1 LRNFDLSE
9 YRSSL
14 MADTESSQQQQSGA
28 FLQALGAEFSMLQGA
43 RGATISESSSRSSL
57 YMTTLS
63 GAVVALALVAQASRF
78 GATFF
83 IFALAVMP
91 VVFFLGVTTYYRLL
105 QTGVEDVVYAR
116 AISKIRD
123 QFSKIDPSQA
133 AFFHAS
139 AVDQVGLRNLGLWR
153 LRWQQF
159 LSAAATVAIVN
170 SVVGGVFLALVVTYL
185 VAPPVLASIG
195 TGALGALILAT
206 VFLVHQWKTWM
217 RVAAAMPMAES
228 GARPTR

>member
-1 LRNFDLSE
+1 MAAKVDLPDAAENS
-9 YRSSL
+9 
-14 MADTESSQQQQSGA
+14 A
-28 FLQALGAEFSMLQGA
+28 FMQALGAEFSMLQGA

-78 GATFF
+78 GLSFF
-83 IFALAVMP
+83 IFALAIMP
-91 VVFFLGVTTYYRLL
+91 VVFFLGVATYYRLL

-116 AISKIRD
+116 AISRIRD
-123 QFSKIDPSQA
+123 FFGEIDPA
-133 AFFHAS
+133 RAGFFRAS

-170 SVVGGVFLALVVTYL
+170 SVVGGVFLALMVAFFA
-185 VAPPVLASIG
+185 APPALVSIG
-195 TGALGALILAT
+195 TGAAGALVLAIA
-206 VFLVHQWKTWM
+206 FLVHQWRTWM
-217 RVAAAMPMAES
+217 RVAAALPMADP
-228 GARPTR
+228 APQIKT

>member
-1 LRNFDLSE
+1 
-9 YRSSL
+9 
-14 MADTESSQQQQSGA
+14 MAAKVDIPEAAQNSA

-78 GATFF
+78 GVSFF
-83 IFALAVMP
+83 TFALAIMP

-105 QTGVEDVVYAR
+105 QTGVEDVIYAR
-116 AISKIRD
+116 AVSKIRD
-123 QFSKIDPSQA
+123 FFSAIEPSQA
-133 AFFHAS
+133 AFFQAS

-170 SVVGGVFLALVVTYL
+170 SVVGGVFLALTFAYFA
-185 VAPPVLASIG
+185 APPALVSIGAGAAGALVLAI
-195 TGALGALILAT
+195 A
-206 VFLVHQWKTWM
+206 FLLHQWRTWM
-217 RVAAAMPMAES
+217 TVAAALPMADP
-228 GARPTR
+228 APQMRK

>member
-1 LRNFDLSE
+1 
-9 YRSSL
+9 
-14 MADTESSQQQQSGA
+14 MAAKVDVPEAAQNSA
-28 FLQALGAEFSMLQGA
+28 LLQALGAEFSMLQGA

-78 GATFF
+78 GVSFF
-83 IFALAVMP
+83 IFALAIMP

-105 QTGVEDVVYAR
+105 QTGVEDVIYAR
-116 AISKIRD
+116 AVSKIRD
-123 QFSKIDPSQA
+123 FFSAIEPSQA
-133 AFFHAS
+133 AFFQAS

-170 SVVGGVFLALVVTYL
+170 SVVGGVFLALTVAYFA
-185 VAPPVLASIG
+185 APPALVSIGAGAAGALVLAI
-195 TGALGALILAT
+195 A
-206 VFLVHQWKTWM
+206 FLLHQWRTWM
-217 RVAAAMPMAES
+217 TVAAALPMADP
-228 GARPTR
+228 APQMRN

>member
-1 LRNFDLSE
+1 
-9 YRSSL
+9 
-14 MADTESSQQQQSGA
+14 MAAKVDIPEAAQNSA

-78 GATFF
+78 GVSFF
-83 IFALAVMP
+83 TFALAIMP

-105 QTGVEDVVYAR
+105 QTGVEDVIYAR
-116 AISKIRD
+116 AVSKIRD
-123 QFSKIDPSQA
+123 FFSAIEPSQA
-133 AFFHAS
+133 AFFQAS

-170 SVVGGVFLALVVTYL
+170 SVVGGVFLALTFAYFA
-185 VAPPVLASIG
+185 APPALVSIGAGAAGALVLAI
-195 TGALGALILAT
+195 A
-206 VFLVHQWKTWM
+206 FLLHQWRTWM
-217 RVAAAMPMAES
+217 TVAAALPMADP
-228 GARPTR
+228 APQMRN

>member
-1 LRNFDLSE
+1 
-9 YRSSL
+9 
-14 MADTESSQQQQSGA
+14 MAAGTSDRERVDAGA
-28 FLQALGAEFSMLQGA
+28 FMQALTAEFSMLQGA
-43 RGATISESSSRSSL
+43 RGATISESSSRSGL

-63 GAVVALALVAQASRF
+63 GAVVALALVAQAAKF
-78 GATFF
+78 GETFF
-83 IFALAVMP
+83 IFALSIMP
-91 VVFFLGVTTYYRLL
+91 VVFFLGTATYYRLL

-123 QFSKIDPSQA
+123 LFSAIDPSRG

-170 SVVGGVFLALVVTYL
+170 SVVGGVFFGLTIAYVAQAPALVAIGVGA
-185 VAPPVLASIG
+185 VMAMVLAV
-195 TGALGALILAT
+195 A
-206 VFLVHQWKTWM
+206 FLTHQWRTWM
-217 RVAAAMPMAES
+217 RVAHALPMAEAKP
-228 GARPTR
+228 GPTV

>member
-1 LRNFDLSE
+1 
-9 YRSSL
+9 
-14 MADTESSQQQQSGA
+14 MAAKVDVPEAAQNSA
-28 FLQALGAEFSMLQGA
+28 LLQALGAEFSMLQGA

-78 GATFF
+78 GVSFF
-83 IFALAVMP
+83 IFALAIMP

-105 QTGVEDVVYAR
+105 QTGVEDVIYAR
-116 AISKIRD
+116 AVSKIRD
-123 QFSKIDPSQA
+123 FFSAIEPSQA
-133 AFFHAS
+133 AFFQAS

-170 SVVGGVFLALVVTYL
+170 SVVGGVFLALTVAYFA
-185 VAPPVLASIG
+185 APPALVSIGAGAAGALVLAI
-195 TGALGALILAT
+195 A
-206 VFLVHQWKTWM
+206 FLLHQWRTWM
-217 RVAAAMPMAES
+217 RVAAALPMADP
-228 GARPTR
+228 APPMRK